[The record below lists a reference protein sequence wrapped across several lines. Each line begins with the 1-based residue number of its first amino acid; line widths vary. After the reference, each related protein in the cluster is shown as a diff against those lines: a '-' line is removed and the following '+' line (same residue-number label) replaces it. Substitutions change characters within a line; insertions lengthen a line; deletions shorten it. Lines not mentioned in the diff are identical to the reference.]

1 MKPSL
6 AFPIPHTPEFDVNRI
21 KNISEKYLDI
31 SYASEKEH
39 VLDLYLPEKKK
50 EEYPLIIYIHEGA
63 FIFGSKR
70 DKRMEVCSQRCRKA
84 MRLPVLI
91 IERQIR

>member
-39 VLDLYLPEKKK
+39 VLDLYLS
-50 EEYPLIIYIHEGA
+50 LIHI
-63 FIFGSKR
+63 FINTFQKIGFEICE
-70 DKRMEVCSQRCRKA
+70 DGNCN
-84 MRLPVLI
+84 
-91 IERQIR
+91 

>member
-70 DKRMEVCSQRCRKA
+70 DKRMESLFTALQEGYAIASVDYR
-84 MRLPVLI
+84 
-91 IERQIR
+91 RQIR

>member
-50 EEYPLIIYIHEGA
+50 EEYPLII
-63 FIFGSKR
+63 
-70 DKRMEVCSQRCRKA
+70 
-84 MRLPVLI
+84 
-91 IERQIR
+91 

>member
-6 AFPIPHTPEFDVNRI
+6 AFPNPHTPEFDVNRI

-63 FIFGSKR
+63 FNGKS
-70 DKRMEVCSQRCRKA
+70 VHSA
-84 MRLPVLI
+84 AGRLCDC
-91 IERQIR
+91 QC